1 MIPPLRE
8 LREDILPLAEHFL
21 HLISQKQGKKILGF
35 STAAQHAISNYPW
48 PGNIREMINLMERSL
63 ILCQGPY
70 IEATDLGLPAPS
82 KGGAVRVSEDIGLF
96 SLEDLEKEH
105 IRKVISASGKNLSTA
120 AKILGITRSTLYS
133 KIKKYGL
140 EAVE

>member
-1 MIPPLRE
+1 
-8 LREDILPLAEHFL
+8 
-21 HLISQKQGKKILGF
+21 
-35 STAAQHAISNYPW
+35 
-48 PGNIREMINLMERSL
+48 MINLMERSL

-70 IEATDLGLPAPS
+70 IEAADLGLPAPS
-82 KGGAVRVSEDIGLF
+82 KGGMIRPSEETGLF